1 MVVAPP
7 ALVLPPPSVSPWRP
21 VTLPAVGEVISFT
34 TLHAPPEGFRSPL
47 HIAIVQL
54 DGGARFVCHGAETR
68 GIKIGSR
75 VAIEAIDNVY
85 YFSQLGPLDRARL
98 FWRRTGRAGD
108 RMNAIA
114 RSLAKRA
121 WKGRSRAE
129 ALIRPRPAPALPT
142 PRHWPASASSTSRA
156 CWPGPSAR

>member
-1 MVVAPP
+1 MTQ
-7 ALVLPPPSVSPWRP
+7 
-21 VTLPAVGEVISFT
+21 VTLPGVGEVISFT
-34 TLHAPPEGFRSPL
+34 TLHAPPAGFRSPL
-47 HIAIVQL
+47 HIAIVEL

-75 VAIEAIDNVY
+75 VAIEAIDNVF
-85 YFSQLGPLDRARL
+85 YFAQLGPLDRARL

-129 ALIRPRPAPALPT
+129 D
-142 PRHWPASASSTSRA
+142 
-156 CWPGPSAR
+156 